1 LESITLLANVSVLLA
16 DRCVDGITANV
27 QRARRFAESSSAI
40 VTSLVPLIGYES
52 AAAVAKEAVASGRTI
67 REVTIDRGLVDD
79 IDALD
84 HALDVLAMTRGGRL
98 TD

>member
-1 LESITLLANVSVLLA
+1 M
-16 DRCVDGITANV
+16 
-27 QRARRFAESSSAI
+27 
-40 VTSLVPLIGYES
+40 PLIGYES